1 VNVQLESE
9 VEYRP
14 PNKCVDPIF
23 GNPVSC
29 DYEDSTKPNAKP
41 LGKNTPVKV
50 LVGGATKP
58 SALPAYQPSEDKPVV
73 VAKAGGKKVR
83 KGAKKGKKALKKAK
97 KAKKAAPKPKP
108 LLTARQLAKRSKKAF
123 LVKRKAIIAAVAK
136 KAAKAAA
143 KRAKKLKY
151 INKVRKTI
159 AKKEAAK
166 KRKLR

>member
-73 VAKAGGKKVR
+73 VAKAGGKKVS
-83 KGAKKGKKALKKAK
+83 KGAKKGKKVLKKAK

-108 LLTARQLAKRSKKAF
+108 LLTARQLEKDQRKLSLKRE
-123 LVKRKAIIAAVAK
+123 RP
-136 KAAKAAA
+136 
-143 KRAKKLKY
+143 KKLPSL
-151 INKVRKTI
+151 RKQQ
-159 AKKEAAK
+159 KQPQKEQ
-166 KRKLR
+166 RN